1 MNKNYRGW
9 TVDFYAGQ
17 IPERVYSAERR
28 DRNSGVT
35 TTLYAP
41 SRADIERAVDTF
53 IQQHDPCPTEPIA
66 LGI

>member
-1 MNKNYRGW
+1 MNKYRDW
-9 TVDFYAGQ
+9 TIAYYAGQ

-41 SRADIERAVDTF
+41 SRVAIERAVDTF
-53 IQQHDPCPTEPIA
+53 IQQHDPCQAEPIE